1 MNIKFIFFNSLNK
14 FEIKIVNYVDYK
26 KNCFQLILGTN
37 LLTYLLT
44 YLLTHKQW
52 FSQPI

>member
-44 YLLTHKQW
+44 NNGFHNRYEC
-52 FSQPI
+52 FY